1 VLQVKRRP
9 RAART
14 ASSVRLVI
22 RS

>member
-1 VLQVKRRP
+1 VLQVQRRP